1 MYIIHVYRS
10 EQSES
15 SNDNIPSEL
24 MLGNSSPQPPTQS
37 QTSDREIELQEE
49 DDLQM
54 AIAISLNEEENK
66 VRFVCMY
73 ICPTYIIS
81 IIIEKD
87 FLVYNGIVLLFFKS
101 SKEYST
107 DQYST
112 HSPSP
117 IPLYPIIC

>member
-1 MYIIHVYRS
+1 MYIICRS

-15 SNDNIPSEL
+15 SNDNIPSEF
-24 MLGNSSPQPPTQS
+24 MLGNSSPQPP

-66 VRFVCMY
+66 VNFVCMY
-73 ICPTYIIS
+73 IYPIEITS

-87 FLVYNGIVLLFFKS
+87 FLIYNGIVLLFFKS